1 MKPRYKR
8 RAKDKARLFSAY
20 FTITG
25 VKKIFRHIDVP
36 LYLENI
42 KVHNY
47 KSIYSKDY
55 SESKELL
62 SEFLQVR
69 CELHSYALDS
79 CGLTHK

>member
-1 MKPRYKR
+1 M
-8 RAKDKARLFSAY
+8 
-20 FTITG
+20 
-25 VKKIFRHIDVP
+25 FRHIDVP
-36 LYLENI
+36 LYLENVR
-42 KVHNY
+42 VHNY
-47 KSIYSKDY
+47 KGIYSKDY